1 MGRMFVDSMEEMDI
15 AWKDQVAMHLQYN
28 CYPPVPLI
36 MLDTCIEAIA
46 QCVLGDHHVEID
58 LPEGVSYRGLTT
70 APAHAIVSNHRLEAF
85 IEIEVMANYLEMMG
99 E

>member
-1 MGRMFVDSMEEMDI
+1 MGRMFIDALEEMDI
-15 AWKDQVAMHLQYN
+15 AWKDQVAMHLTN
-28 CYPPVPLI
+28 NLYPPVPLI

-46 QCVLGDHHVEID
+46 QCVLGDGEVEID

-70 APAHAIVSNHRLEAF
+70 APAYAIVDNHRLGAF
-85 IEIEVMANYLEMMG
+85 LNVDEEYLEIMG